1 MRKLFFNSFIFLLLL
16 GTWLLLTLPFS
27 MEELLT
33 GGIASLIII
42 LLTART
48 LPATLTGSISIKT
61 FIFAVPF
68 LFVFIF
74 ELIKSNLDVAFRV
87 LHPKLPINPGI
98 VKVKTGLTSPLGR
111 IILANAITLTPG
123 TLTVETDNDTFY
135 IHWIN
140 ISSTD
145 SEAATRSIVAKFEKY
160 LGVMFG

>member
-1 MRKLFFNSFIFLLLL
+1 MKSLFFYSLLFLLLL
-16 GTWLLLTLPFS
+16 GTWLVLTLPFS
-27 MEELLT
+27 REEFIT
-33 GGIASLIII
+33 GAIISFIII
-42 LLTART
+42 LVTGRT
-48 LPATLTGSISIKT
+48 IPAAVAGGLSVKT
-61 FIFAVPF
+61 FIYAIPF
-68 LFVFIF
+68 FFVFIT

-87 LHPKLPINPGI
+87 LHPTLPINPGI
-98 VKVKTGLTSPLGR
+98 VKVKTTLTSPLGR

-145 SEAATRSIVAKFEKY
+145 TTSATSAIVTKFEKY

>member
-1 MRKLFFNSFIFLLLL
+1 MKNFLFNSFIFLLLL

-27 MEELLT
+27 IEELLT
-33 GGIASLIII
+33 GSIASFLIVI
-42 LLTART
+42 LTARS
-48 LPATLTGSISIKT
+48 LPASTSGSITIKT
-61 FIFAVPF
+61 FIFAIPF
-68 LFVFIF
+68 LFIFIL

-145 SEAATRSIVAKFEKY
+145 SEAATKSIVAKFEKY